1 MRLWSAYKKFL
12 DRRAMRY
19 GEDEWLKDALRD
31 AERANLF
38 DFSGSTSSLVEGL
51 TAATGLV
58 QNPGM
63 QKTPRV
69 FELDTFF
76 LPFERCAAE
85 FSVPGADKLDVGA
98 DQVGALGGRI
108 LGLVGRPEGHTI
120 GFGTDIDWPVM
131 IVSHPVELPNS
142 FRILKVVLS
151 GKRVAASYRPYKT
164 MPFGKSETRFNCFL
178 YSCCDYEINT
188 GKCTY
193 SWNYT
198 EGQDSIFS
206 KELAEVQNAKQERE
220 MLRTAAS
227 HYACWTLAMLDT
239 ANSPA
244 NWVVRVTD
252 EHARVVKR
260 RGKKATDRR
269 SRLIVVPDRELDKVI
284 RRSSDASDFIEKS
297 PHRRRAH
304 YRRLNSEFYR
314 LKRGQRI
321 LVKESWV
328 GPKEATHDGCHYR
341 VLTSLPSADEVKV

>member
-1 MRLWSAYKKFL
+1 M
-12 DRRAMRY
+12 
-19 GEDEWLKDALRD
+19 
-31 AERANLF
+31 F
-38 DFSGSTSSLVEGL
+38 DFSGSTSALVEGL
-51 TAATGLV
+51 TTAVGLV
-58 QNPGM
+58 QSPGM

-76 LPFERCAAE
+76 LPFECCAAE
-85 FSVPGADKLDVGA
+85 FSVPGADNLDVGA

-108 LGLVGRPEGHTI
+108 LGLVGRPEGHTV

-131 IVSHPVELPNS
+131 IVSHPAELPNS

-164 MPFGKSETRFNCFL
+164 MPFGTSETRFNCFL

-193 SWNYT
+193 SWHYT

-206 KELAEVQNAKQERE
+206 KELAEVEDAKRERE

-239 ANSPA
+239 ATSPA
-244 NWVVRVTD
+244 NWVVEVRD

-260 RGKKATDRR
+260 RGKKALEVRE
-269 SRLIVVPDRELDKVI
+269 RLIVVPDRDLDKVI
-284 RRSSDASDFIEKS
+284 RKSNPASDYIEKS

-304 YRRLNSEFYR
+304 YRRLNSPFYR
-314 LKRGQRI
+314 LKQGQRI
-321 LVKESWV
+321 FVKESWV
-328 GPKEATHDGCHYR
+328 GKKDATYGGSHYR
-341 VLTSLPSADEVKV
+341 VLTSLPCADEVK